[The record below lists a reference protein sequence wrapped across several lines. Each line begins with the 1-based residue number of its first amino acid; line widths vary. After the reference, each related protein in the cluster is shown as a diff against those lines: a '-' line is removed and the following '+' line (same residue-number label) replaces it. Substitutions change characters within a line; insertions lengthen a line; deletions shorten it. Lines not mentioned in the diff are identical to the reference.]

1 MAKIANPALAKT
13 IAEGITA
20 SKGNSSVPLT
30 TEKETKVYEH
40 MQHHYDK
47 EDKIVRQSCMKA
59 AASAY
64 NPPFGEAPEEI
75 AAKIIKISEIL
86 FTWVNSK

>member
-20 SKGNSSVPLT
+20 SKGNSSVPPT